1 MLGRWRLPS
10 SHRGWGATY
19 QCDTLR
25 PGGAYGFMGGVV
37 CEVDR
42 CYLEHL
48 DRMEVMNLELADV
61 TLFNCS

>member
-1 MLGRWRLPS
+1 
-10 SHRGWGATY
+10 
-19 QCDTLR
+19 
-25 PGGAYGFMGGVV
+25 MGGVV